1 MHWSEKIAKDIIKR
15 SPDKEEYV
23 CAAGI
28 SPSGSIHIGNF
39 RDIATSYFVYK
50 ALIKQ
55 GKKARLLFSWDEFD
69 RFRKVPVNVKE
80 VAPELENEIGK
91 PYVDVKDPYGCCS
104 SYAEH
109 FEKEFEASLSRFGV
123 KVDFRR
129 QSENYRSGK
138 YAKYIIQAVQKR
150 REIFDILDKFR
161 QQVATPEEREA
172 YYPVSIYCPVCGKD
186 ETTITSSSEDGVTCE
201 YTCKCGHKGTWDFS
215 RDFNC
220 KLAWKIDWPMRWMIE
235 GVDFEPGG
243 KDHASPGGSYD
254 TSKIIAKKIFGA
266 QAPMFKGYEFV
277 GIKGTTGKMSG
288 STGLNL
294 TPDTLLKIYQP
305 EMILWLYS
313 KSEPNKAFDFCFD
326 DEILR
331 QYFEFDKMLKVYQA
345 GKGKNYDYIEGI
357 MHNCMIEGRE
367 LYPVPMQQIVNFGS
381 VVDFN
386 ADMLETVFEKIGTPY
401 KKEEFAERLELAK
414 YWLEKCSPENM
425 NTLLGYRNWDFYNTL
440 NEVEK
445 KEIQLLHDFIA
456 KGEYDL
462 DALNSFIYTIPR
474 EADPDFQEENK
485 KTAQA
490 QFFKNAYNLMI
501 GKAAGPRLYLFLF
514 AVEPQR
520 YLGLLDFST
529 PQTEEEKTLAAE
541 AKAEAERKAAE
552 EEARRKAA
560 EEEEARKNAIAPI
573 KEEITIDEFDKVD
586 MRVCK
591 VINCE
596 IVKNAK
602 KLLKLTLF
610 DGLDERV
617 IVSSIR
623 DDYTPEELIGRKII
637 VIANLKPA
645 KFAGVKSNG
654 MLIDVRLSLLMTAYQ
669 KEQQFT
675 KIFFKHALKCF
686 YDILQR
692 IQTDK
697 IYNARHI
704 LPGWYNVAC
713 IFL

>member
-1 MHWSEKIAKDIIKR
+1 MSR
-15 SPDKEEYV
+15 
-23 CAAGI
+23 
-28 SPSGSIHIGNF
+28 
-39 RDIATSYFVYK
+39 
-50 ALIKQ
+50 
-55 GKKARLLFSWDEFD
+55 
-69 RFRKVPVNVKE
+69 
-80 VAPELENEIGK
+80 
-91 PYVDVKDPYGCCS
+91 
-104 SYAEH
+104 AE
-109 FEKEFEASLSRFGV
+109 S
-123 KVDFRR
+123 
-129 QSENYRSGK
+129 
-138 YAKYIIQAVQKR
+138 
-150 REIFDILDKFR
+150 
-161 QQVATPEEREA
+161 
-172 YYPVSIYCPVCGKD
+172 
-186 ETTITSSSEDGVTCE
+186 
-201 YTCKCGHKGTWDFS
+201 
-215 RDFNC
+215 
-220 KLAWKIDWPMRWMIE
+220 
-235 GVDFEPGG
+235 
-243 KDHASPGGSYD
+243 DHASPGGSYD

-623 DDYTPEELIGRKII
+623 DEYTPEELIGRKII
-637 VIANLKPA
+637 VIANL
-645 KFAGVKSNG
+645 NQQ
-654 MLIDVRLSLLMTAYQ
+654 SLL
-669 KEQQFT
+669 E
-675 KIFFKHALKCF
+675 
-686 YDILQR
+686 
-692 IQTDK
+692 
-697 IYNARHI
+697 
-704 LPGWYNVAC
+704 
-713 IFL
+713 